1 MVDKFR
7 PLPLAVVLAIALLSS
22 GCVATIPLLA
32 DKPPPVNAHE
42 NISIYQIDLGAVISA
57 PNLNLFDS
65 GQHVLKPGSEEFLR
79 SLSATLNNKTG
90 SRILIEVRSESAG
103 RSQAALALAEK
114 RANSLK
120 RDLVSR
126 GTPLVRI
133 TTVNSNS
140 RSLISTP
147 EGPGNSLG
155 DRTSIV
161 LVGEIAENLT
171 TDGSV
176 FQDVGNQTSAAAISI
191 RVAIDNTTILARKYN
206 PPLRSRYIG
215 DVTQCPS
222 DAGLSMIVIDAS
234 SVVPGGPIAAGTDI
248 QHLVQTQ
255 LCMRAGTKRS
265 IEQAVS
271 VLQNGSTVFTSPKFV
286 HNGMYRSRQQ
296 FISTLSIPKGAPAGE
311 YEVES
316 LIVLDGHTFKQS
328 TPFEV
333 K

>member
-7 PLPLAVVLAIALLSS
+7 PLSLSAVVVIALLSS

-32 DKPPPVNAHE
+32 DKPPPVTAHE
-42 NISIYQIDLGAVISA
+42 NVNIYQIDFGAVISV

-65 GQHVLKPGSEEFLR
+65 GQHTLKQEAEQLLR
-79 SLSATLNNKTG
+79 SLSNTLNNKTG
-90 SRILIEVRSESAG
+90 SRILIEVSSENAG
-103 RSQAALALAEK
+103 RPQSATVLSER
-114 RANSLK
+114 RANSIR

-133 TTVNSNS
+133 TTVSSNS
-140 RSLISTP
+140 RSLFSMP
-147 EGPGNSLG
+147 EGTGNNQG
-155 DRTSIV
+155 DRTLIV
-161 LVGEIAENLT
+161 LVGEATENLT
-171 TDGSV
+171 TDGSI
-176 FQDVGNQTSAAAISI
+176 FKDVGNQTNAAAISV

-206 PPLRSRYIG
+206 PPLRSRSVG

-222 DAGLSMIVIDAS
+222 GTGPSMIVIDAS
-234 SVVPGGPIAAGTDI
+234 SIAPGSPIATGTEI

-255 LCMRAGTKRS
+255 LCMRAGIKRS

-316 LIVLDGHTFKQS
+316 LIVLDGHLFKQS